1 MQTIKKLLFLLS
13 SRERKHFGKLLIL
26 IIITAIL
33 ETVGIASILPFMS
46 VLTNPE
52 TIETNILLNYMFQK
66 LNMFGVDT
74 HQEFLFV
81 LGLIVFVIL
90 VTSLVFT
97 AFTNYLKISFVYMR
111 EYTIGKSLLEKY
123 LNQTYSW
130 FLSRHSAE
138 IGKTILSEVNS
149 IITGGLLQ
157 LLELISKTILVLV
170 IIILLITV
178 DPKLTLIVGF
188 TLGSIYFLIFYFI
201 RNFLNTIGRD
211 RLKNNELRFKA
222 INDTFSSAK
231 EIKIGNLEN
240 VFINNFSR
248 SAYIYAKSISIS
260 KLIALFPRYILEMLA
275 FGGMLSIILFK
286 VLQTSTLNFSNFL
299 PIISLYV
306 FAGYRLIP
314 ALQQIYDAFVQI
326 SFTRP
331 TLDKLYEEFKL
342 SKNNNIKQHQNIL
355 TFNKSITLNYI
366 DYYYPNST
374 KTVLKD
380 INLTIPVKSSVAFI
394 GPTGCGKTTLVD
406 IIIGLLVPQK
416 GTLKV
421 DEEIITY
428 QNTVDWQKSIGY
440 VPQNVFLLDDTIAS
454 NIAFGVEHKNINQEK
469 IEKAS
474 KIANL
479 HNFVVDELP
488 KKYQTIV
495 GERGVRLS
503 GGQRQR
509 IGIARALYH
518 NPNVLILDEA
528 TSALDNQTEKI
539 VMNAVKKL
547 TNKITIIM
555 IAHRLGTVKDC
566 DKIFLLDKGKI
577 IKEGTFDEIIS
588 SNEQLQ

>member
-474 KIANL
+474 NL